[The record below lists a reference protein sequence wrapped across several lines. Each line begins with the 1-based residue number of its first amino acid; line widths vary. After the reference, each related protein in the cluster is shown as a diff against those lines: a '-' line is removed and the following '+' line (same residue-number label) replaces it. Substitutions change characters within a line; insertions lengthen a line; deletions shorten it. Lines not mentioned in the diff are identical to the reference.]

1 MQRNYSAY
9 LNQSLLIHNMHLLRR
24 MQQFMD
30 YFLSVA
36 GNIHTIE
43 QMLASGNPDTVK
55 SGRDELKKIRIEFD
69 AMVLSLRGTSQPPSK
84 EDILAFAGSFVAKP
98 RRKPE
103 ERPVSDVEV
112 LESDIKKILDEI
124 FGDFSKQKETET
136 PPPPPDNKKIN
147 EKILDD
153 LPDPEDLEDFLK
165 GL

>member
-36 GNIHTIE
+36 GNIHGIE
-43 QMLASGNPDTVK
+43 QMLASGNPETVK
-55 SGRDELKKIRIEFD
+55 TGRDELRKIRIELD
-69 AMVLSLRGTSQPPSK
+69 AMVLSLRGTSQPPTK
-84 EDILAFAGSFVAKP
+84 QDILAFAGSFVTKP
-98 RRKPE
+98 RKKPE
-103 ERPVSDVEV
+103 ERPTDSVEE
-112 LESDIKKILDEI
+112 LESDIKRILEEI
-124 FGDFSKQKETET
+124 FGNIKDKETET
-136 PPPPPDNKKIN
+136 PPADNQKIN
-147 EKILDD
+147 DGILDD